1 MIGPLD
7 NMSVPSDGRDV
18 SRRGTNANAIFV
30 VPELGLPRSSGTSI
44 EPHRIAGAAFDGAPL
59 QGAHVIAFD

>member
-1 MIGPLD
+1 
-7 NMSVPSDGRDV
+7 
-18 SRRGTNANAIFV
+18 
-30 VPELGLPRSSGTSI
+30 LPRSSGTSI